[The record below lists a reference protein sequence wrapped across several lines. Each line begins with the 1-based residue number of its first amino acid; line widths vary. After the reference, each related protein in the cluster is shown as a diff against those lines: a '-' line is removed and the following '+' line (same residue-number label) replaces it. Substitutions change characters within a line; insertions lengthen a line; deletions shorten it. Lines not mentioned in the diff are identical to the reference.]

1 MRIATANNYIAWGF
15 LWLYSYGLSS
25 ACGQCWMMIAR
36 DTRIFLIR
44 LVLVTV
50 NTLNLEG
57 IAEDGV

>member
-1 MRIATANNYIAWGF
+1 
-15 LWLYSYGLSS
+15 
-25 ACGQCWMMIAR
+25 MIAR
-36 DTRIFLIR
+36 DTRIFSIR